1 MTWYVTLIESVE
13 PDPSRDTVAAAVVQ
27 LARETET
34 TRIIVELSRTAA
46 DSGITLDARV
56 AVAPYLDE
64 DHPPATLIVTSGGV
78 QPGE

>member
-1 MTWYVTLIESVE
+1 MSWYVTLIESVE
-13 PDPSRDTVAAAVVQ
+13 PDPDRDTVEAAAVQ

-34 TRIIVELSRTAA
+34 TRIIVELSRSAS

-56 AVAPYLDE
+56 AVAPYLRE
-64 DHPPATLIVTSGGV
+64 DDPPATLIVTSEGV